1 VTTHNAFLRGKRI
14 YLRYLID
21 EDAKGPY
28 LSWFNDESVCYGNSH
43 HVFPFTQEMALRY
56 IQQSHITSEELVL
69 AIIVSETQAHIGNIA
84 LQQIH
89 PIYHSAEFSIVIG
102 DKDYWNKGYGKEAGK
117 LLCDHGFERLNLH
130 RIYCGTFD
138 NNEGMKQLA
147 LSLGMTKEGT
157 RKEAA
162 FTQGRYV
169 DVIEYGMTK
178 KDYEKFWNNT

>member
-1 VTTHNAFLRGKRI
+1 
-14 YLRYLID
+14 
-21 EDAKGPY
+21 
-28 LSWFNDESVCYGNSH
+28 
-43 HVFPFTQEMALRY
+43 MALRY

-138 NNEGMKQLA
+138 NNNAMKTLA
-147 LSLGMTKEGT
+147 LSLGMKEEGM

-178 KDYEKFWNNT
+178 KDYENFWNPKQKGEKFS